1 MKVETL
7 ILGDYETNSYILT
20 ADDVTKDCLIIDTG
34 LDPEPLI
41 DYLKSNNLVPAA
53 VILTHGHADH
63 IMGVNVLRENW
74 SDIKVAIHK
83 ADAEMLARPTR
94 NLSLLAGSAF
104 KTEPADILIDEEG
117 PIEFAALKF
126 DILHT
131 PGHSPGGICLYSKE
145 HGVAFVGDTL
155 FASSIGRTDLHGGD
169 FNTLIASIKQKLL
182 TLPPETRVYTGHG
195 PATTIEVEMRTNQY
209 LV

>member
-1 MKVETL
+1 MKVKTL

-34 LDPEPLI
+34 LSPEPLI
-41 DYLKSNNLVPAA
+41 DYLKSNNLTPRA

-74 SDIKVAIHK
+74 GDIKVAIHK
-83 ADAEMLARPTR
+83 ADAEMLARPAR
-94 NLSLLAGSAF
+94 NMSLLAGSAF

-117 PIEFAALKF
+117 PIEFASLKF

-131 PGHSPGGICLYSKE
+131 PGHSLGGICLYSKE
-145 HGVAFVGDTL
+145 HEVVFVGDTL

-182 TLPPETRVYTGHG
+182 TLPPKTRVYTGHG
-195 PATTIEVEMRTNQY
+195 PATTIETEARTNQY

>member
-34 LDPEPLI
+34 LAPEPLI
-41 DYLKSNNLVPAA
+41 DYLKSNNLTPQAL
-53 VILTHGHADH
+53 ILTHGHADH

-74 SDIKVAIHK
+74 GDIKVAIHK
-83 ADAEMLARPTR
+83 ADAEMLTRPAR
-94 NLSLLAGSAF
+94 NMSLLAGSAF

-117 PIEFAALKF
+117 AIEFASLKF

-131 PGHSPGGICLYSKE
+131 PGHSSGGICLYSSE
-145 HGVAFVGDTL
+145 HGVVFVGDTL

-169 FNTLIASIKQKLL
+169 YNTLIASIKQKLL
-182 TLPPETRVYTGHG
+182 VLPPKTRVFAGHG
-195 PATTIEVEMRTNQY
+195 PETTIEVEMRTNQY

>member
-1 MKVETL
+1 MKVQTL
-7 ILGDYETNSYILT
+7 ILGDFETNSHILT
-20 ADDVTKDCLIIDTG
+20 AGDAAKDCLIIDTG
-34 LDPEPLI
+34 LAPEPLI
-41 DYLKSNNLVPAA
+41 DYLKSNNLAPQA

-74 SDIKVAIHK
+74 GDIKVAIHK
-83 ADAEMLARPTR
+83 ADAEMLTRPAR
-94 NLSLLAGSAF
+94 NMSLLAGSAF
-104 KTEPADILIDEEG
+104 KTEPADILIEEEG

-131 PGHSPGGICLYSKE
+131 PGHSLGGICLYSKE

-169 FNTLIASIKQKLL
+169 YNTLIASIKQKLL
-182 TLPPETRVYTGHG
+182 ILPPETRVFTGHG
-195 PATTIEVEMRTNQY
+195 PETTIEVEMRTNQY